1 LLLNFA
7 LLIARVELFEYP
19 LNKPLVYSIVL
30 TIYYWH
36 PLKDEKPANL
46 LPIMKTGKLFL
57 YAVLS
62 IFAVAC
68 AAKMSKVSSEFSHK
82 PVSIPAHRQY
92 PGNAEEGYRYLTEGD
107 YLKSGLP
114 AELFRQMSGFLKEK
128 NDLGRGGENKGVP
141 YFFNIVNAPNGVKIA
156 APNCLFCHAQR
167 WGDTV
172 IVGLGNSLS
181 DYSQQQTGITSLAE
195 MALKSLPARERE
207 AAANFVRA
215 GKTTSPYLVT
225 ASKGV
230 NIADRLT
237 AVLAAHRDPANFRW
251 RDKPA
256 LEIPNEVIPTD
267 VPAWWL
273 LKKKNAMFYSGFG
286 RGDFPRFLMAANL
299 LTVTDTSE
307 AASILPNFYNVLAY
321 LYSIEPPKY
330 PYPIDDRLAATGKK
344 IFEANCSKCH
354 GTYGEKETYPNLLIP
369 THIIKTDSSLVE
381 TNFSSPQF
389 IEWFKQSWFRTGKR
403 KADLVPFKGYIA
415 PPLDGVWIT
424 APYLHNGSV
433 PTLETLLNSKKRPA
447 YWERDFDK
455 PKYDYNEVGWV
466 YKQHDKQVN
475 KNTYNTTLKGYGNH
489 GHTFGDKLTDEERK
503 AVIEYLK
510 TL

>member
-1 LLLNFA
+1 MKSGKIF
-7 LLIARVELFEYP
+7 LFTT
-19 LNKPLVYSIVL
+19 IVVMA
-30 TIYYWH
+30 I
-36 PLKDEKPANL
+36 
-46 LPIMKTGKLFL
+46 
-57 YAVLS
+57 
-62 IFAVAC
+62 AC
-68 AAKMSKVSSEFSHK
+68 ASRISQADFGFATK
-82 PVSIPAHRQY
+82 PVAILTHRQY
-92 PGNAEEGYRYLTEGD
+92 PGNAVEGYQYLTEGD

-114 AELFRQMSGFLKEK
+114 AGLFRQMSGLFKEK
-128 NDLGRGGENKGVP
+128 NDLGRTGENKGVP
-141 YFFNIVNAPNGVKIA
+141 YFFNMVNAPNGIKIA

-181 DYSQQQTGITSLAE
+181 DYSQQQAGVSTLAE
-195 MALKSLPARERE
+195 MALKTMPAQERE

-215 GKTTSPYLVT
+215 GKTTAPYLVT

-237 AVLAAHRDPANFRW
+237 AVLAAHRNPANFIW
-251 RDKPA
+251 RDTAA
-256 LEIPNEVIPTD
+256 LEIPKEVIPTD

-307 AASILPNFYNVLAY
+307 AAAILPHFYNVLAY
-321 LYSIEPPKY
+321 LYSIDPPKY
-330 PYPIDDRLAATGKK
+330 PHPIDARLAGTGKK
-344 IFEANCSKCH
+344 LFEANCSKCH
-354 GTYGEKETYPNLLIP
+354 GTYGEKESYPNLLIP
-369 THIIKTDSSLVE
+369 THIIKTDSALVE
-381 TNFSSPQF
+381 TNFSNPQF

-403 KADLVPFKGYIA
+403 KADLVPFRGYIA
-415 PPLDGVWIT
+415 PPLDGVWVT

-433 PTLETLLNSKKRPA
+433 PNLETLLNSKKRPA
-447 YWERDFDK
+447 FWERNFEK
-455 PKYDYNEVGWV
+455 PNYDYSEVGWV

-475 KNTYNTTLKGYGNH
+475 KSTYNTNLKGYGNH